1 MSIDVLE
8 ENLKDLTL
16 EACHDHPTKTK
27 EELALEFFELGNKKE
42 LNGLLSEAI
51 GYYRKAYKLDNYV
64 DRSYRNK
71 LIIDNNNNNNDH
83 GNGSSGDSKDIVIQ
97 SDIINRRNKERIK
110 KFMSKV
116 NIRELL
122 QSYQYEEYKPYDDE
136 EEGKILINILPNDI
150 ILNIIKILIKDNDL
164 RNWLNFCLIC
174 KKNAY
179 LGLYETISWR
189 EISEKIYL
197 NQYYYNINNSNNRE
211 LFNKTQLNYEFN
223 FKFNKNWLKLLKEKP
238 FIKFNGIY
246 ISCVN
251 YQKEGG
257 KAEFSSAW
265 INPIKFITYYRYY
278 KFFPNGKFLKLLTIL
293 EPSKIIFKLN
303 NFNNWQK
310 LVNFNNE
317 WEKKVFQGEWFIDIN
332 ESDNNG
338 NNGNN
343 KLICKSE
350 GMVLN
355 YKFIDEFKIT
365 SSDKY
370 HRFNKLEWIKMKYIK
385 YEQQDDE
392 TNNVNRNRNE
402 LGIDE
407 GEIGELSID
416 NERFFKFHR
425 INENEVNELIKNYEN
440 NKYLDIIE

>member
-1 MSIDVLE
+1 
-8 ENLKDLTL
+8 
-16 EACHDHPTKTK
+16 
-27 EELALEFFELGNKKE
+27 
-42 LNGLLSEAI
+42 
-51 GYYRKAYKLDNYV
+51 
-64 DRSYRNK
+64 
-71 LIIDNNNNNNDH
+71 
-83 GNGSSGDSKDIVIQ
+83 
-97 SDIINRRNKERIK
+97 
-110 KFMSKV
+110 MSKV

-211 LFNKTQLNYEFN
+211 LFNENQLNYEFN

-385 YEQQDDE
+385 YEQQDE

-425 INENEVNELIKNYEN
+425 INENEVNELIKNYES

>member
-1 MSIDVLE
+1 
-8 ENLKDLTL
+8 
-16 EACHDHPTKTK
+16 
-27 EELALEFFELGNKKE
+27 
-42 LNGLLSEAI
+42 
-51 GYYRKAYKLDNYV
+51 
-64 DRSYRNK
+64 
-71 LIIDNNNNNNDH
+71 
-83 GNGSSGDSKDIVIQ
+83 
-97 SDIINRRNKERIK
+97 
-110 KFMSKV
+110 MSKV

-122 QSYQYEEYKPYDDE
+122 KSYQFEEYKPYDEDE
-136 EEGKILINILPNDI
+136 KILINILPNDI
-150 ILNIIKILIKDNDL
+150 ILNIIKVLIQDDL
-164 RNWLNFCLIC
+164 KNWLNFCLVC
-174 KKNAY
+174 KKNSY
-179 LGLYETISWR
+179 LGLFETISWR
-189 EISEKIYL
+189 EISRKIYL
-197 NQYYYNINNSNNRE
+197 NQYYLKQNNNNSDSLQTIE
-211 LFNKTQLNYEFN
+211 LYSNYQLNYEFN
-223 FKFNKNWLKLLKEKP
+223 SKFHKNWLILLKEKP

-278 KFFPNGKFLKLLTIL
+278 KFFPNGRFLKLLTIL

-310 LVNFNNE
+310 LVNLNNE

-332 ESDNNG
+332 ESNND
-338 NNGNN
+338 N

-355 YKFIDEFKIT
+355 YQFIDEFKIT

-385 YEQQDDE
+385 YDQESE
-392 TNNVNRNRNE
+392 NVMNRGGGVRGQGNE
-402 LGIDE
+402 LGLDE
-407 GEIGELSID
+407 GEVGELSID

-425 INENEVNELIKNYEN
+425 IDEKEVDELVKNYEK
-440 NKYLDIIE
+440 NKYLDAVE

>member
-71 LIIDNNNNNNDH
+71 LIIDNNNNNDH

-211 LFNKTQLNYEFN
+211 LFNKNQLNYEFN